1 MDGTRSAVVDE
12 FWARASVFYIT
23 GLSSCHK
30 CISPATD
37 LPREYEHMV
46 FAAFNQ
52 GLHDEAADVAETAG
66 NCDNNHDDS
75 LYCSDLVGNDEG

>member
-1 MDGTRSAVVDE
+1 
-12 FWARASVFYIT
+12 
-23 GLSSCHK
+23 
-30 CISPATD
+30 
-37 LPREYEHMV
+37 MV